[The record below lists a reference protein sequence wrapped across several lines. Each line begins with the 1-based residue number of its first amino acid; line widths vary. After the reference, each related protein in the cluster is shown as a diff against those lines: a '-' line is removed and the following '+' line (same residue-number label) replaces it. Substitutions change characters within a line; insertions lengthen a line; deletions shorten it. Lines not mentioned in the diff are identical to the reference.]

1 MKHNSYTTLFYYLK
15 KERKLLFLFLFVRLL
30 MTTIDIYSP
39 LLIKNLV
46 DDTLP
51 SKNLPLLLKYSFI
64 LITLYI
70 VRLIFA
76 INSQANGKLMGSKI
90 KTTMREDLV
99 SKILKQPV
107 EFFKKNKSGDL
118 ISRVISDLDS
128 VSTLCHRGLE
138 DFIFSV
144 ITILA
149 SIVIMFNFSFKLSFI
164 ALLPLPITLFFV
176 YRENKKMKKGY
187 KKIRKNAGLLSAS
200 LHDILKNIFF
210 IKDNSLE
217 AFSNEKF
224 RKSNDILLESE
235 KENMIPSSS
244 IVSGV
249 TFYSN
254 ITQLLI
260 ILVGG
265 FLYIKNG
272 LSMGIILSF
281 LLLVDRFRLRI
292 MRMVGLVDIYQKGV
306 SGVTRFTEIMNID
319 DTPDGTIELKENI
332 ETIEFKNIS
341 FSYDGANILKN
352 FNLKIKKGEKVA
364 IVGES
369 GIGKSTTAS
378 LLKRALLPQE
388 GEILIN
394 NIPLNK
400 ITFKSYLSHLGI
412 VDQNEY
418 ILNDTILNNIT
429 VIKETIKEEHL
440 NFALSKAYIN
450 EMVEKFNEKEHTLIG
465 ESGAYISSGQ
475 RQKIALARIF
485 LKNPDLIL
493 LDEATNAL
501 DITNEKTILNNI
513 KEFYSDRIILAITHR
528 LNILEDFDKIYV
540 LGSENIVESGNFKEL
555 IEKKGKFYN
564 LFNGIREE

>member
-1 MKHNSYTTLFYYLK
+1 MKQNYYTTLFYYLK
-15 KERKLLFLFLFVRLL
+15 KEKKLLFFFLFIRLL
-30 MTTIDIYSP
+30 MTIIDIYSP

-46 DDTLP
+46 DNTLP
-51 SKNLPLLLKYSFI
+51 SKNLSLLFKYSLI
-64 LITLYI
+64 LISLYI
-70 VRLIFA
+70 LRLILA
-76 INSQANGKLMGSKI
+76 INSQSNGKLMGSKI
-90 KTTMREDLV
+90 KKTMRNDLV
-99 SKILKQPV
+99 FKMLKQPV
-107 EFFKKNKSGDL
+107 DFFKKNKSGDL
-118 ISRVISDLDS
+118 ISRVMSDLDS

-138 DFIFSV
+138 DFIFSIV
-144 ITILA
+144 TILT

-164 ALLPLPITLFFV
+164 TLIPLPITLFFV

-187 KKIRKNAGLLSAS
+187 KKIRKNSGLLSAS

-217 AFSNEKF
+217 SLSNNKF
-224 RKSNDILLESE
+224 KKNNYILFESE
-235 KENMIPSSS
+235 KENIIPSSA

-254 ITQLLI
+254 ITQLFI

-306 SGVTRFTEIMNID
+306 SGVTRFTEIINFD
-319 DTPDGTIELKENI
+319 DIPDGELNLDKNI
-332 ETIEFKNIS
+332 QSIEFKNVS
-341 FSYDGANILKN
+341 FSYEGTKILRN
-352 FNLKIKKGEKVA
+352 FNLKMKKGEKIA

-369 GIGKSTTAS
+369 GIGKSTTVS
-378 LLKRALLPQE
+378 LLKKALLPQE

-394 NIPLNK
+394 DIPLNK
-400 ITFKSYLSHLGI
+400 INFKSYLSHLGI

-418 ILNDTILNNIT
+418 ILNDSILNNIT
-429 VIKETIKEEHL
+429 VIKNDFFQNDL
-440 NFALSKAYIN
+440 NFALSKAFIN
-450 EMVEKFNEKEHTLIG
+450 EMVEKFHEKEHTIIG
-465 ESGAYISSGQ
+465 ESGAHISSGQ
-475 RQKIALARIF
+475 KQKIALARIF

-513 KEFYSDRIILAITHR
+513 KNFYSDRIILSITHR

-540 LGSENIVESGNFKEL
+540 LGEENIIESGTFKEL
-555 IEKKGKFYN
+555 IEKKGKFYK
-564 LFNGIREE
+564 LFNGIRD

>member
-15 KERKLLFLFLFVRLL
+15 KEGKLLFLFLFVRLL

-46 DDTLP
+46 DNTLP

-164 ALLPLPITLFFV
+164 TLLPLPITLFFV

-341 FSYDGANILKN
+341 FSYDGVNILKN

-540 LGSENIVESGNFKEL
+540 LESENIVESGNFKEL

>member
-164 ALLPLPITLFFV
+164 TLLPLPITLFFV

-341 FSYDGANILKN
+341 FSYDGVNILKN